1 MDADDF
7 AAAQREREWFHSLTV
22 PPGMW
27 TVIRADGRGFSKL
40 TGEHFSKP
48 FDDRMRDHM
57 TAAATALMTE
67 FDAVWGCTHSD
78 EISVVLPPGFD
89 IFSREVEKLV
99 SVSAGICSL
108 RQNGS
113 SAREAT
119 SALRR
124 ATSAE
129 QNELLWQHGINF
141 NDVPAWH
148 KRGAGLSWQAYEK
161 PGVDPRTGAETTA
174 VRRRLHLDN
183 ELPVKD
189 EYRALVTAA
198 ITPATPLR

>member
-1 MDADDF
+1 
-7 AAAQREREWFHSLTV
+7 
-22 PPGMW
+22 
-27 TVIRADGRGFSKL
+27 
-40 TGEHFSKP
+40 
-48 FDDRMRDHM
+48 
-57 TAAATALMTE
+57 
-67 FDAVWGCTHSD
+67 VWGCTHSD

-99 SVSAGICSL
+99 SVSAGICSAAFTSAAGVPGHFDARLWIGASADDVADYFSWRQSDAARSALSMWCYWTL

-161 PGVDPRTGAETTA
+161 TGVDPRTGAETTA